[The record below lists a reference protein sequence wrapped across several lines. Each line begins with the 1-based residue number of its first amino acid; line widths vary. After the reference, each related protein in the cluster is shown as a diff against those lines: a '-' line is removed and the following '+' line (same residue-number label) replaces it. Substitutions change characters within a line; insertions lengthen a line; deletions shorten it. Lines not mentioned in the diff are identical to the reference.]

1 MKPDILVG
9 TADGLHQ
16 VGDERSSALDGRE
29 VTALSRGE
37 SGWWALLDGSEA
49 WRSGGDGKWSR
60 LATLDGLKANCIVR
74 SGQKVL
80 VGTSEAHLYALKGE
94 DLEPVEA
101 FDNAPGRAAWHTPW
115 GGPPD
120 VRSLSADPDGKV
132 YANVHVGGIARSSD
146 GGGSWEP
153 TIEISADVHEVLFD
167 AGSGLLLAAGARG
180 LSVSSDDGATWTLE
194 GEGLHGGGT
203 CGLWPWPTRR
213 SWWARRRAP
222 TRSAPPSIGSR
233 SSPRG
238 RSSGATA
245 SCRSGSQTTSTHL
258 AWRPPA
264 PGLPPARPMAW
275 SFCHRTRVRAGTW
288 SRTGCRA
295 SGASSSHDSCRK
307 THKLGPRRMS
317 RPLRQQGL

>member
-194 GEGLHGGGT
+194 GEGLHGRY
-203 CGLWPWPTRR
+203 LR
-213 SWWARRRAP
+213 SVAVANETVLVGASTGPYTERAAIYRKP
-222 TRSAPPSIGSR
+222 LK
-233 SSPRG
+233 
-238 RSSGATA
+238 SSGPFQRCNGELPEWFSDNVDTSCLAA
-245 SCRSGSQTTSTHL
+245 SGPWVAAGSSST
-258 AWRPPA
+258 
-264 PGLPPARPMAW
+264 
-275 SFCHRTRVRAGTW
+275 CHRTRVRAGTW